1 MTGETYQASGVQLDA
16 MEDLK
21 DRIKAFASMTHGPEV
36 LASGGGFAGLFELSG
51 YKSPVLVASADGV
64 GTKLKIA
71 SQLGHYESIGQDLV
85 TLNVNDIL
93 TKGAKPLF
101 FLDYVSFS
109 DLDQH
114 RMETLLRGITWGCR
128 EVGCALIGG
137 ETAQMPGLYTGDDFD
152 LAGFLVGVAEK
163 DGLLDSQTIV
173 PGDILVGI
181 PSSGLHTNGFSLV
194 RHVFDSDANPSV
206 LFKQFG
212 DLTHRL
218 GEELLA
224 RHRCY
229 FPELQPAIPFM
240 KGLAHITGGG
250 LPGKVPGI
258 LPDNV
263 AAAFDAGSWEILPIF
278 ALIQKEGQISDAEMY
293 RVFNMGLGMVAVCQK
308 DHFDK
313 IRDTAPDAV
322 VVGEIVK
329 RTDDQQVIWAG

>member
-1 MTGETYQASGVQLDA
+1 MTGETYHASGVQLDA

-71 SQLGHYESIGQDLV
+71 AQLGHFESIGQDLV

-109 DLDQH
+109 ELDQH

-128 EVGCALIGG
+128 EAGCALIGG
-137 ETAQMPGLYTGDDFD
+137 ETAQMPGLYSGDDFD
-152 LAGFLVGVAEK
+152 LAGFVVGVAEK
-163 DGLLDSQTIV
+163 EGLLDSQATT
-173 PGDILVGI
+173 PGDSVVGI

-194 RHVFDSDANPSV
+194 RRVFDSDADPSV
-206 LFKQFG
+206 LYRQF
-212 DLTHRL
+212 DNLNHRL

-229 FPELQPAIPFM
+229 FPQLQPAMPYL

-263 AAAFDAGSWEILPIF
+263 AAVFRVGSWNVLPIF
-278 ALIQKEGQISDAEMY
+278 SVIQKEGQISDEEMF
-293 RVFNMGLGMVAVCQK
+293 RVFNMGLGMVAVCQG
-308 DHFDK
+308 DHVEK
-313 IRDTAPDAV
+313 IREAAPDAV
-322 VVGEIVK
+322 VVGEIVH
-329 RTDDQQVIWAG
+329 RTGDDQVILAS

>member
-36 LASGGGFAGLFELSG
+36 LSSGGGFAGLFQLNG
-51 YKSPVLVASADGV
+51 YREPVLVASADGV

-71 SQLGHYESIGQDLV
+71 AQLGHFESIGQDLV
-85 TLNVNDIL
+85 SLNVNDIL

-109 DLDQH
+109 HLDQQ

-137 ETAQMPGLYTGDDFD
+137 ETAQMPGLYADDDFD

-163 DGLLDSQTIV
+163 DGLLQNDSII
-173 PGDILVGI
+173 PGDLLVGI

-194 RHVFDSDANPSV
+194 RRVFNSDADPSV
-206 LFKQFG
+206 LFRQFG
-212 DLTHRL
+212 DLNHRL
-218 GEELLA
+218 GEELLT

-229 FPELQPAIPFM
+229 FPALGPALTAM
-240 KGLAHITGGG
+240 KGLAHVTGGG
-250 LPGKVPGI
+250 LQGKVPGI
-258 LPDNV
+258 LPANV
-263 AAAFDAGSWEILPIF
+263 AASFSRGLWQVPAIF
-278 ALIQKEGQISDAEMY
+278 SLIQREGNISDDEMF
-293 RVFNMGLGMVAVCQK
+293 RVFNMGLGMVAVCCEDQM
-308 DHFDK
+308 DPVLAA
-313 IRDTAPDAV
+313 APDAM
-322 VVGEIVK
+322 VVGNVVE
-329 RTDDQQVIWAG
+329 RTGEDQVVFTN